1 MPGETSISPNK
12 KVVNPP
18 RFFANSSFQT
28 VDFIEHIS
36 FKTFNEGTHLVSSV
50 QLVQEL
56 FHTKLKLLGADGIY
70 ATNANRKY
78 CRQNNILTGF
88 VRKGHAGK
96 HESNLK
102 QIRRSINI
110 KRTTEREGS
119 FRKQK
124 KHYNLECINACTE
137 ITELLWIFFGIHTA
151 NAVEIGRRIKQRQ
164 NQFKI
169 SV

>member
-56 FHTKLKLLGADGIY
+56 FHTKLKLLGAMEFMPQMPTESIADKIIY
-70 ATNANRKY
+70 SQALSEKDMQASMKAT
-78 CRQNNILTGF
+78 
-88 VRKGHAGK
+88 
-96 HESNLK
+96 
-102 QIRRSINI
+102 
-110 KRTTEREGS
+110 
-119 FRKQK
+119 
-124 KHYNLECINACTE
+124 
-137 ITELLWIFFGIHTA
+137 
-151 NAVEIGRRIKQRQ
+151 
-164 NQFKI
+164 
-169 SV
+169 